1 MQLWQQQ
8 LMYKQLQ
15 EIQRQQQLQQLDHGA
30 RQTSPLSQLSAMPK
44 PATGNQSPST
54 LNEIHANDAYNYM
67 WPNNFVGGMPNL
79 PSNSQMFTADNN
91 NSLQSRCSASIHNL
105 ANGFAL
111 NDQGDAMRS
120 RGFIS
125 QQINQTLHGIPVPVT
140 SSVNQYSHFIGT
152 SNNCLDL
159 INRADATKVE
169 KASYPSRTFQT
180 DRRLAAQGCLQDN
193 SLATSQKFQGKHFC
207 ENSPG
212 QVLGHDVQ
220 MNSLQH
226 NVQFQEHYGRQEQDD
241 SSGNL
246 QEKTM
251 SQVGTSGSVASLDP
265 IERELLFGTDDD
277 NSGFSF
283 GGCLISGMGADM
295 HGHSPENDN
304 YGVFPSI
311 HSGSWSALMQEAVQA
326 SGSDKGLQEEW
337 AGLSVQKS
345 EQLMAKPHTTTS
357 DNGKRPPA
365 WDDRNLEIASLT
377 STPFPLFSDA
387 NATPTYSTGLSDRHP
402 FKSAHEE
409 NNKVLTDTPNAS
421 LLSSSRGANNT
432 EFHQNQSQSHIAEDC
447 LQAQKPSTNG
457 VWAGQAIEQNDKR
470 FEDVRFISQE
480 IGCGWGNQ
488 QNLPLSNISIQSV
501 SRLNGWNTKYPVAFR
516 DDITSNYH
524 ETDGNLCKTSDN
536 HPNPNSELQPV
547 KSFIRSPKMQ
557 AENSL
562 AGNFRSGREPN
573 NLKLNQDVHQQV
585 INTQQT
591 DLERHFALNTCVS
604 AEGVQDVEKT
614 QNQPSKRPQTWESSV
629 KRLGENHENVR
640 DNGRVVVGEGYVGNT
655 AKEKSLLTANDQYPF
670 VIGGQKSSIQSG
682 QHIVGSKML
691 QNSLGSVRT
700 VDPSLPSDNPLSLK
714 GLSNSVFH
722 GSSSEEQ
729 KFVGKTQF
737 AGNIVINRPAIV
749 SKRTAVG
756 SEELQSRNTMPVCAS
771 HSSFG
776 ESTAQ
781 CSQTET
787 NSQASNNMLELF
799 QKVDQS
805 RNGNS
810 INASDLPAQAAADL
824 SVTHPHLDRCS
835 NLRGFGLQ
843 LSPPSQ
849 SQPLPNYAPISKTDI
864 NINSRQLDKEA
875 GYEDQPCSNS
885 LSSVQPVPP
894 LDESCR
900 RENRDKMSSLSGQ
913 RQKEH
918 PEANKHFIFSSPAA
932 SESTLAVNQLQ
943 EHHQQLQQHV
953 YSAKDHLVRQ
963 QQQGQQ
969 QNISD
974 TIAHE
979 ELDQSVN
986 FSFGN
991 QTNTSAF
998 VKNVSLVTQPC
1009 DSHDG
1014 VVPGQS
1020 IQTSL
1025 PPAGRF
1031 PTSGVASFAETHVPV
1046 GSQIS
1051 SGGTDHTK
1059 LLFAGCSQF
1068 SSSGQQL
1075 PVMQTKSASQSS
1087 ISGMSQQVAFS
1098 KMLHNVWA
1106 NISAQQHQAGIS
1118 PQNLT
1123 PKILQSIINNARDT
1137 SFQGMPKPGDQVHK
1151 EGSATPEVGT
1161 SSANSRDEGNP
1172 VQVKSLNLI
1181 YTEKPGDAYKSTSAF
1196 HGEKAVLRPPLD
1208 GGPSVPI
1215 SSLVHLHQQD
1225 INKAI
1230 NGQAP
1235 ALSSSVLR
1243 PPLTSN
1249 ISSSC
1254 DIGISGCTSQPS
1266 DVQKNYSLLYQV
1278 QSMKASDS
1286 DVNMMTGKVSKS
1298 VGSNASQMKPDV
1310 DKRFDLWQSTV
1321 SRTPTDGKAGATSQI
1336 SILPDPKMLSFAS
1349 NDSEERIPSPS
1360 TTRWHDVQTHAC
1372 PVGASS
1378 TVNIM
1383 GVSERTQISPQM
1395 APSWFDH
1402 PETCQKGWMMAV
1414 YDAQRSEKAAIQ
1426 QNFFQKIPARMD
1438 NSHVVEQKFDSN
1450 QFDSY
1455 GQGTSATKMALSES
1469 SPSVLP
1475 SDVIMDHD
1483 INIRSKKRKTTTDL
1497 SWHKIV
1503 TEPQRLPSISMA
1515 ELDWAHT
1522 SNRLIEKV
1530 DDESEIMEDG
1540 PLAPQS
1546 RRRLILT
1553 TQLMH
1558 QLIPAAPAVM
1568 FKGDATSA
1576 YESVIFSVAKS
1587 ALSDA
1592 CGLISSLESNL
1603 HVLLGNEN
1611 MISGELKTSKKVEDD
1626 TFSKLMEDFV
1636 GRSKKLES
1644 EFSRLEKRASILD
1657 VRLECQELENFSI
1670 VNQLGKFHGRTRAD
1684 GIEVSSTSQ
1693 TAHRKLFPQRY
1704 TTVLPATGNFPE
1716 GVLCL
1721 SL

>member
-15 EIQRQQQLQQLDHGA
+15 ELQRQQQLQQLDHGA
-30 RQTSPLSQLSAMPK
+30 RQTSPLSQLSSMPK

-54 LNEIHANDAYNYM
+54 LNEIHANGAYNYM

-91 NSLQSRCSASIHNL
+91 NSLQSRCSASMHNL

-111 NDQGDAMRS
+111 NDQGEAMRA
-120 RGFIS
+120 RGFNS
-125 QQINQTLHGIPVPVT
+125 EQINQTLHGIPVPVA
-140 SSVNQYSHFIGT
+140 SSVNQYSLFMGT

-159 INRADATKVE
+159 INRADAIKVE

-193 SLATSQKFQGKHFC
+193 SSATSQKFQGKHFY

-220 MNSLQH
+220 MFSLQH

-265 IERELLFGTDDD
+265 IERELLFGTDDN

-283 GGCLISGMGADM
+283 GGCLISGMGEDM

-345 EQLMAKPHTTTS
+345 EQLTVKPHITTS

-365 WDDRNLEIASLT
+365 WDDRNLEIAS
-377 STPFPLFSDA
+377 SFPLFSDA
-387 NATPTYSTGLSDRHP
+387 NATPTYSTAPSDRHP

-409 NNKVLTDTPNAS
+409 NNKVLTEAPNAS
-421 LLSSSRGANNT
+421 LLSSSRGASNT
-432 EFHQNQSQSHIAEDC
+432 EFHQNHSQSHVAEGC
-447 LQAQKPSTNG
+447 LQSQKPSTSG

-480 IGCGWGNQ
+480 KGCGWGNQ

-501 SRLNGWNTKYPVAFR
+501 SRLNGWNTNYPVAFR
-516 DDITSNYH
+516 EDITSNYH

-536 HPNPNSELQPV
+536 HANPNSELQPV

-562 AGNFRSGREPN
+562 AGNFHSGREPN

-604 AEGVQDVEKT
+604 AEGVQDVEKN
-614 QNQPSKRPQTWESSV
+614 QNRPSKRPQTWQSSLSMSV

-655 AKEKSLLTANDQYPF
+655 AKEKSLSTANDQYPF

-682 QHIVGSKML
+682 QHIVESKML
-691 QNSLGSVRT
+691 QNSLGSLRT
-700 VDPSLPSDNPLSLK
+700 VDPSLPSDNPLSL
-714 GLSNSVFH
+714 SNSFFQ
-722 GSSSEEQ
+722 GSSSGEQ

-737 AGNIVINRPAIV
+737 AGNIVINSPAIV

-756 SEELQSRNTMPVCAS
+756 SEELQSRNTMPVGAS

-787 NSQASNNMLELF
+787 NSQASYNMLELF
-799 QKVDQS
+799 QKFDQS
-805 RNGNS
+805 RNGNY
-810 INASDLPAQAAADL
+810 INATDLPAQAAADI
-824 SVTHPHLDRCS
+824 SVTHLQLDRCS

-849 SQPLPNYAPISKTDI
+849 PLPNYAPISKTDI
-864 NINSRQLDKEA
+864 NNINNRQLDKEA
-875 GYEDQPCSNS
+875 GYQDQPCSNS
-885 LSSVQPVPP
+885 VSSVQPVPP
-894 LDESCR
+894 LDESSR
-900 RENRDKMSSLSGQ
+900 RENWDKMSSLSGQ

-918 PEANKHFIFSSPAA
+918 PEASKHFIFSSPAA

-943 EHHQQLQQHV
+943 EHHHQLQQHV
-953 YSAKDHLVRQ
+953 SSAKDHLVRQ

-979 ELDQSVN
+979 ELDQSVKV
-986 FSFGN
+986 SFGN
-991 QTNTSAF
+991 QTNISAF
-998 VKNVSLVTQPC
+998 VKNASLVTQPC

-1014 VVPGQS
+1014 VVPSQS

-1059 LLFAGCSQF
+1059 SLFAGCSKI

-1075 PVMQTKSASQSS
+1075 PVMQTKLASQSS

-1123 PKILQSIINNARDT
+1123 PNILQSIINNARDT

-1151 EGSATPEVGT
+1151 EGSATPDVGT
-1161 SSANSRDEGNP
+1161 SSAKSRDEGNP

-1181 YTEKPGDAYKSTSAF
+1181 YTEKTGDAYKSTSAF

-1225 INKAI
+1225 INKAT

-1249 ISSSC
+1249 ITSSC

-1266 DVQKNYSLLYQV
+1266 DVQQNYSLLYQV

-1286 DVNMMTGKVSKS
+1286 DVNKMTGKVSKA
-1298 VGSNASQMKPDV
+1298 VGSNASQMKLNV

-1336 SILPDPKMLSFAS
+1336 SIPPDPKMLSFAS

-1360 TTRWHDVQTHAC
+1360 TTGWHDVQTHTC
-1372 PVGASS
+1372 PIGASS
-1378 TVNIM
+1378 MMNIM
-1383 GVSERTQISPQM
+1383 GVSEHTQISPQM

-1402 PETCQKGWMMAV
+1402 PETCQKGSMMGV

-1426 QNFFQKIPARMD
+1426 QKIFQKIPARMD
-1438 NSHVVEQKFDSN
+1438 NSHVVEQRFDSSH
-1450 QFDSY
+1450 FDSY
-1455 GQGTSATKMALSES
+1455 GQGTLATKMALSES

-1475 SDVIMDHD
+1475 PDVTMDHD
-1483 INIRSKKRKTTTDL
+1483 INIRLKKQKTTTDL

-1522 SNRLIEKV
+1522 SNRLVEKV

-1558 QLIPAAPAVM
+1558 QLIPAAPAVL

-1587 ALSDA
+1587 TLSDA
-1592 CGLISSLESNL
+1592 CNLISSSESNL
-1603 HVLLGNEN
+1603 HVLLGKEN

-1684 GIEVSSTSQ
+1684 GTELSSTSQ

-1704 TTVLPATGNFPE
+1704 ITALPATGNFPE

>member
-432 EFHQNQSQSHIAEDC
+432 EFHQNQSQSHVAEDC

-524 ETDGNLCKTSDN
+524 ETDGNLCKTRDN

-640 DNGRVVVGEGYVGNT
+640 DNGRVVVGERYVGNT
-655 AKEKSLLTANDQYPF
+655 AKENSLLTANDQYPF

-729 KFVGKTQF
+729 KFVGKTEF

-991 QTNTSAF
+991 QTNISAF

-1704 TTVLPATGNFPE
+1704 ITVLPATGNFPE